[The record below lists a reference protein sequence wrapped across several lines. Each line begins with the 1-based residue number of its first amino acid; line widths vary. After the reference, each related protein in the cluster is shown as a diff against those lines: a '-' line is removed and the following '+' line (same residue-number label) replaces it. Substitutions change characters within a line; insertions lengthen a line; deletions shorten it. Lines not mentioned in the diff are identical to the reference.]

1 MVLFDFPGAWCLY
14 ISRMHT
20 ISCHFMVF
28 IDLSNAYHFMVF
40 IDFLKEYHFSER
52 QFAISHRHS
61 HSTSRRHNLWERAP
75 VRDKGANAALDN
87 AALHQ
92 GYLPQ

>member
-20 ISCHFMVF
+20 ISYHFMVLF
-28 IDLSNAYHFMVF
+28 DFPAAYHFMVF

-52 QFAISHRHS
+52 QFAIK
-61 HSTSRRHNLWERAP
+61 AP
-75 VRDKGANAALDN
+75 MPPLDN
-87 AALHQ
+87 ATLRKGCLLQQHI
-92 GYLPQ
+92 YPYH